1 MRLIVPIIIIIG
13 VVIFQSVFIVQ
24 EISQAIVLQ
33 FGDPKKIITKAGL
46 NFKLPFIQNVVY
58 LDKRILN
65 LDSAP
70 EEVIAADQKRLIVD
84 AIARFKIVDPLKF
97 YISVGN
103 ERVARSRLSTI
114 INSRIRG
121 VLGTQELATLLS
133 TDRAKQMAIIQ
144 NDVNTEAKTLG
155 IQIVV
160 IGVFLFQSI
169 VIVQEINQ
177 AIVLQFGDPKKI
189 ISKAGLNF
197 KLPFI
202 QNVVFLDKRILNL
215 DNAPQE
221 VIAADQKR
229 LIVDAIAR
237 FKIVDPLKFYIS
249 VGNERVARSRLSTI
263 INSRIRGVLGTQEL
277 ATLLSTDRA
286 KQMAINQ
293 NDVNTEAKTLG
304 IQIVDVRIKRADLP
318 PANSDAIYKRMQT
331 EREREAKEFRAQGA
345 EIAQKIRST
354 ADKYVTV
361 LLANPNKKSEIM
373 KGEGDGQRNKIF
385 ANAFGQD
392 PQFFAFYRAMQA
404 YETALIGGETS
415 LVLSPD
421 SEFFKFFGKAMKPR

>member
-1 MRLIVPIIIIIG
+1 MKGVKLIIPA
-13 VVIFQSVFIVQ
+13 VVLIAVVVFQSLFIVQ

-33 FGDPKKIITKAGL
+33 FGDPKKIVTKAGL

-65 LDSAP
+65 LDNDP

-133 TDRAKQMAIIQ
+133 TDRTKQMAIIQ
-144 NDVNTEAKTLG
+144 NDVNTEAKNFG
-155 IQIVV
+155 I
-160 IGVFLFQSI
+160 
-169 VIVQEINQ
+169 E
-177 AIVLQFGDPKKI
+177 
-189 ISKAGLNF
+189 
-197 KLPFI
+197 
-202 QNVVFLDKRILNL
+202 
-215 DNAPQE
+215 
-221 VIAADQKR
+221 
-229 LIVDAIAR
+229 
-237 FKIVDPLKFYIS
+237 
-249 VGNERVARSRLSTI
+249 
-263 INSRIRGVLGTQEL
+263 
-277 ATLLSTDRA
+277 
-286 KQMAINQ
+286 
-293 NDVNTEAKTLG
+293 
-304 IQIVDVRIKRADLP
+304 IVDVRIKRADLP

-354 ADKYVTV
+354 ADKDVTV
-361 LLANPNKKSEIM
+361 LLAEANKKSEIM
-373 KGEGDGQRNKIF
+373 KGEGDGKRNKIF
-385 ANAFGQD
+385 ADAFGKD
-392 PQFFAFYRAMQA
+392 PQFFGFYRAMQA
-404 YETALIGGETS
+404 YEKALIGGETS

-421 SEFFKFFGKAMKPR
+421 SEFFKFFGKSIKPNTKR